1 MTFEGGQQIGKITKY
16 FSGMLQEMMT
26 AADTFGVEFPPDL
39 DVKLKATLIYAT
51 FLIVS
56 TQIPPPFRYE
66 FIQTKRMMFA

>member
-1 MTFEGGQQIGKITKY
+1 
-16 FSGMLQEMMT
+16 MLQEMMT

-56 TQIPPPFRYE
+56 EEVPLLYE
-66 FIQTKRMMFA
+66 LNPIKRNRTGVMFNYYFSSIFLGFHVL